1 MRKGACVVCGGA
13 SRKSHRTLLLG
24 RNGSAGGLSHRKRG
38 HFSEELVLPL
48 AQITGDHV
56 LIARET
62 ARTLG
67 MGTDIRTPEGLPQMT
82 EDGRMPPKLG
92 RDYAHVILPADGFAQ
107 VRSS

>member
-1 MRKGACVVCGGA
+1 MRLHGDA
-13 SRKSHRTLLLG
+13 
-24 RNGSAGGLSHRKRG
+24 
-38 HFSEELVLPL
+38 

-62 ARTLG
+62 ARVLG

-82 EDGRMPPKLG
+82 EDGRMPPNLG

-107 VRSS
+107 VRSPLRPLLSCCDWAARHLALLHVNCLKS

>member
-1 MRKGACVVCGGA
+1 M
-13 SRKSHRTLLLG
+13 
-24 RNGSAGGLSHRKRG
+24 
-38 HFSEELVLPL
+38 LPL